1 MEKLNV
7 LPEVV
12 KSESKDI
19 VPTTSRRSFLKGG
32 LEAMGVA
39 TLASTP
45 AIALAN
51 ESIQS
56 DFPTWSTT
64 MGKGLNDYGQPAKYE
79 SNVKRGIAKAY
90 GDLAPG
96 TGSARTPLESLEGII
111 TPSGLHFDRSHNGTP
126 DIDPKLH
133 QLSIHGLVKKPL
145 NFSVS
150 DLLRYPMI
158 SRTYFIEC
166 AGNSSANIIAPNPI
180 QGTAGALHGLIS
192 CSDWTGIPLATLL
205 NEAGIDAKGKWILA
219 EGADSSGMSRSF
231 PIEKGFENA
240 LIALYQNGEKIRPE
254 QGYPM
259 RLLLP
264 GWEGNMNV
272 KWLRSLKITANPMHT
287 KDETSKYTDPLANGL
302 ARQFTF
308 ELGVKSVITKPSGTM
323 KLPQP
328 GLYEIS
334 GIAWSGAGKIAKVE
348 VSEDGGKI
356 WRDAILDGVSQPFCL
371 TRFRAPL
378 QWNGTPLFLQSRAID
393 EKGNIQPTR
402 EIYKANNAIDGR
414 YHNNTIITWA
424 INQEGVVS
432 NAYL

>member
-1 MEKLNV
+1 MKKFHV
-7 LPEVV
+7 LPEVIH
-12 KSESKDI
+12 SESKDI
-19 VPTTSRRSFLKGG
+19 LQTTNRRSFLKGG
-32 LEAMGVA
+32 FEAMGVA
-39 TLASTP
+39 TLASTS
-45 AIALAN
+45 AIAIAN

-56 DFPTWSTT
+56 DFPLWSTT
-64 MGKGLNDYGQPAKYE
+64 MGKALNDYGQPSKYE
-79 SNVKRGIAKAY
+79 SNVKRGIARAY

-96 TGSARTPLESLEGII
+96 TGSSRTPIESLEGII
-111 TPSGLHFDRSHNGTP
+111 TPNGLHFDRSHNGTP

-145 NFSVS
+145 NFSI
-150 DLLRYPMI
+150 DNLLRYPMT
-158 SRTYFIEC
+158 SHTYFIEC
-166 AGNSSANIIAPNPI
+166 AGNSAQNIISPNPI
-180 QGTAGALHGLIS
+180 QGTAGALNGLIS

-205 NEAGIDAKGKWILA
+205 NEAEVNIKGKWILA

-240 LIALYQNGEKIRPE
+240 LIALYQNGERIRPE

-264 GWEGNMNV
+264 GWEGTMNV
-272 KWLRSLKITANPMHT
+272 KWLRSLKITANPTHT

-308 ELGVKSVITKPSGTM
+308 EIGVKSVITKPSGTM
-323 KLPQP
+323 KLPEP

-334 GIAWSGAGKIAKVE
+334 GIAWSGAGKIIKVE
-348 VSEDGGKI
+348 VSEDGGNT
-356 WRDAILDGVSQPFCL
+356 WRDAALDGISLPFCL

-378 QWNGTPLFLQSRAID
+378 KWKGTPLFLQSRAID

-402 EIYKANNAIDGR
+402 AVYKANNAIDAR
-414 YHNNTIITWA
+414 YHNNTIITWE
-424 INQEGVVS
+424 IKQDGVVA